1 VLWSEGGTTTV
12 VFSFGGGVLL
22 LLMHPDSSGMAANRP
37 ARIFIAFSSDR
48 LCARATGCATPRGE
62 VPAL

>member
-1 VLWSEGGTTTV
+1 V